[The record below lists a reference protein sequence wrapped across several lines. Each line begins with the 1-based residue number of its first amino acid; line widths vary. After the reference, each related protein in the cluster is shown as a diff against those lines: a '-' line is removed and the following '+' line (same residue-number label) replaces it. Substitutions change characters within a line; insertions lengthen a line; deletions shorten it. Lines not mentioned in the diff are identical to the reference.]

1 MTAVI
6 SAFKKLIRSGEFL
19 CGHFNLKMEGRKQ
32 HFQHIMLYY
41 FTKGKNGTEMQK
53 KQLCAVYGEGAVT
66 GGTRQKQFAKL
77 HAGGFSLDDAAGS
90 GKPAEV
96 HRNQIK
102 TLIENSQRYATQ
114 EIADILRN
122 I

>member
-1 MTAVI
+1 M
-6 SAFKKLIRSGEFL
+6 
-19 CGHFNLKMEGRKQ
+19 
-32 HFQHIMLYY
+32 
-41 FTKGKNGTEMQK
+41 
-53 KQLCAVYGEGAVT
+53 YGEGAVT